1 MAMQDSKPLLTQF
14 LKSASPEQ
22 AYYGDTE
29 GVFSAPPQQSDPAQE
44 IEQRCADMSRSHID
58 FIKTVTERGVTL
70 FDEYGSEVAYTRD
83 LPLVVEALS
92 ATGQRHFG
100 PLLGGPR
107 HI

>member
-1 MAMQDSKPLLTQF
+1 MAMQDSKPLMTEF
-14 LKSASPEQ
+14 LKSTSPEQ
-22 AYYGDTE
+22 AYHGDTE
-29 GVFSAPPQQSDPAQE
+29 GMFINTTKQQNSAQDL
-44 IEQRCADMSRSHID
+44 EQRCADMSRRHID
-58 FIKTVTERGVTL
+58 FIKTVTEHGVTL
-70 FDEYGSEVAYTRD
+70 FDEYGSEVAYTKD